1 MNAFLLKF
9 LDLFKGFF
17 YWIKVDYDQLR
28 AILTVKLMM
37 DNRRQLV
44 SYQTKT
50 KKEPSNTFL
59 ITLFVYA
66 LFGMFVSLAMY
77 NIPSFIMSMI
87 LFFSYLMVMIIMTLI
102 TDFSSILLD
111 TSDNTIILPRPV
123 DGRTLFVARTTH
135 ILLYLGQMVLALSLL
150 PMVIISLKHGAGL
163 LPFFFLAIVLASITA
178 IALTNAFYL
187 LLMQFANEEKLKN
200 IINYFQI
207 VMAVFVMGGYQ
218 ILPRIMERLDLENF
232 VFDITWWSFL
242 LPPVWFAGALETI
255 YFNSFDVSHIALC
268 MCAVTLPISG
278 AWLVNRYLTPVFN
291 RKLGVLNNADV
302 INPLVTTPRKENRN
316 IIEKITTAITTA
328 GLEHGAF
335 NFIYK
340 ILGRDRKIKLKIYP
354 SYGYVLIFGII
365 FMFKG
370 KQDIATTWAELGESH
385 YYIVLIYLTFMIIQV
400 AIFEIRY
407 SDEFKASWIYFAA
420 PIDKPGEIL
429 SGMLKAV
436 FVRLFMPGYLIM
448 SAIVLSIWGVSVIDD
463 VIIGLINNFIMLIIL
478 SLINQR
484 SLPFSIEPSLRGQ
497 SGNFVRN
504 LLSFIIIGVLGVCHY
519 LLVLYNSWLLL
530 AAIPIMAIVTFVLL
544 RMYRNTTWG
553 DLVF

>member
-1 MNAFLLKF
+1 
-9 LDLFKGFF
+9 
-17 YWIKVDYDQLR
+17 
-28 AILTVKLMM
+28 MM
-37 DNRRQLV
+37 DNRRQHV
-44 SYQTKT
+44 SYQTKA

-59 ITLFVYA
+59 ITLLFYA
-66 LFGMFVSLAMY
+66 IFGLFVSIAVY

-150 PMVIISLKHGAGL
+150 PLVIIYLKHGAGL
-163 LPFFFLAIVLASITA
+163 LPFFFLAIILASITA

-207 VMAVFVMGGYQ
+207 VMAIFIMGGYQ

-232 VFDITWWSFL
+232 IFDITWWSFL
-242 LPPVWFAGALETI
+242 LPPVWFAAALEAV
-255 YFNSFDVSHIALC
+255 YFSSFDVSHVALC
-268 MCAVTLPISG
+268 LCAVILPVSG
-278 AWLVNRYLTPVFN
+278 AWLVNRYLTPVFS
-291 RKLGVLNNADV
+291 RKLGVLNNAEV
-302 INPLVTTPRKENRN
+302 VNPSVARTRKENRN
-316 IIEKITTAITTA
+316 LIDNITSAITTA

-365 FMFKG
+365 FMFRG
-370 KQDIATTWAELGESH
+370 KEDIATTWAELSESH

-436 FVRLFMPGYLIM
+436 FVRLFIPGYLIV
-448 SAIVLSIWGVSVIDD
+448 SAVILFVWGVSAIDD
-463 VIIGLINNFIMLIIL
+463 LVFGLINNFIMLIIL

-484 SLPFSIEPSLRGQ
+484 SLPFSIEPTLRGQ

-504 LLSFIIIGVLGVCHY
+504 ILSFLIIGVLGVCHY
-519 LLVLYNSWLLL
+519 LLVLYSPWLLL
-530 AAIPIMAIVTFVLL
+530 AAIPVMAVITFLLL
-544 RMYRNTTWG
+544 RMYKNTAWA

>member
-1 MNAFLLKF
+1 MNAFLLKI

-17 YWIKVDYDQLR
+17 IWIKVDYAQLR
-28 AILTVKLMM
+28 AILSVKLTM

-59 ITLFVYA
+59 LTLFFYA
-66 LFGMFVSLAMY
+66 LFGMFVSIAVY

-150 PMVIISLKHGAGL
+150 PMVVIGLKHGAAL
-163 LPFFFLAIVLASITA
+163 LPFFFMGIVLASITA

-207 VMAVFVMGGYQ
+207 VMAVFIMGGYQ

-242 LPPVWFAGALETI
+242 LPPVWFAGALEAI
-255 YFNSFDVSHIALC
+255 YFNTFETNNIALC
-268 MCAVTLPISG
+268 LCAVTFPISG
-278 AWLVNRYLTPVFN
+278 AWLVNRYLTPVFS

-302 INPLVTTPRKENRN
+302 SPTITPTRKENQN
-316 IIEKITTAITTA
+316 IVDKLSRAITTP
-328 GLEHGAF
+328 GLEYGAF

-365 FMFKG
+365 FMFRG
-370 KQDIATTWAELGESH
+370 KQDMATTWAELGESN

-420 PIDKPGEIL
+420 PIVKPGEIL

-436 FVRLFMPGYLIM
+436 FVRLFIPGYLIM
-448 SAIVLSIWGVSVIDD
+448 STAVLFIWGASVIDD
-463 VIIGLINNFIMLIIL
+463 IIFGLINNFIMLIIL

-504 LLSFIIIGVLGVCHY
+504 LLSFLIIGLLGVAHY
-519 LLVLYNSWLLL
+519 LLIAYSSWLLL
-530 AAIPIMAIVTFVLL
+530 AAIPLMAIFTFILL
-544 RMYRNTTWG
+544 RMYRNTSWG